1 MKETAI
7 TEAMLDALRGQVSS
21 GMSEKRFRHTA
32 EVEKMVAR
40 LCALYA
46 PDRERE
52 LRAAALLHDITKEKR
67 TDEQIEICTRYG
79 YELRDDEI
87 GSPAILHAITAAL
100 VIPHEYPELATDEI
114 ISAVRW
120 HTTGREGMTLAEKI
134 IYLADYIE
142 DTRKYDECIALR
154 NMFFDAK
161 PDKMTTSEAE
171 KHLDRVILRSLDMT
185 VNDIKARGGS
195 VCSDTLLAQRYFEE
209 KLR

>member
-1 MKETAI
+1 MII
-7 TEAMLDALRGQVSS
+7 TDTMLDALRASVKSRLS
-21 GMSEKRFRHTA
+21 DFRWSHTA
-32 EVEKMVAR
+32 GVERMAER
-40 LCALYA
+40 LAQIFA
-46 PDRERE
+46 PERANE

-161 PDKMTTSEAE
+161 PEKMTAEAAQE
-171 KHLDRVILRSLDMT
+171 HLDRVILRSLEMT
-185 VNDIKARGGS
+185 VNDIKSKGGA
-195 VCSDTLLAQRYFEE
+195 VCADTLLAQRYFEE

>member
-1 MKETAI
+1 MII
-7 TEAMLDALRGQVSS
+7 TDTMLDTLRSS
-21 GMSEKRFRHTA
+21 VKESLSDFRWSHTDG
-32 EVEKMVAR
+32 VEKMAAR
-40 LCALYA
+40 LAKIYL
-46 PDRERE
+46 PKRENE
-52 LRAAALLHDITKEKR
+52 LRVAALLHDITKEKK

-87 GSPAILHAITAAL
+87 GSPAILHAISASL
-100 VIPHEYPELATDEI
+100 VISDEYPQFATDEI

-120 HTTGREGMTLAEKI
+120 HTTGRAGMTLAEKI

-154 NMFFDAK
+154 NMFFDTT

>member
-1 MKETAI
+1 MII
-7 TEAMLDALRGQVSS
+7 TDSMLDSLKNSVKARLSD
-21 GMSEKRFRHTA
+21 FRWSHTA
-32 EVEKMVAR
+32 GVERMADR
-40 LCALYA
+40 LAQIFA
-46 PDRERE
+46 PERANE
-52 LRAAALLHDITKEKR
+52 LRAAALLHDITKEKK

-79 YELRDDEI
+79 YKLRDDEL

-100 VIPHEYPELATDEI
+100 VTPYEYPELATDEI

-161 PDKMTTSEAE
+161 PEEMTPEMAE
-171 KHLDRVILRSLDMT
+171 EHLDRVILCSLEMT
-185 VNDIKARGGS
+185 VKDIAAKGGA
-195 VCSDTLLAQRYFEE
+195 VCADTLEAKKYFEE

>member
-1 MKETAI
+1 MII
-7 TEAMLDALRGQVSS
+7 TDTMLDALRSS
-21 GMSEKRFRHTA
+21 VKGRLSDFRWSHTA
-32 EVEKMVAR
+32 GVERMAER
-40 LCALYA
+40 LAQIFA
-46 PDRERE
+46 PERANE
-52 LRAAALLHDITKEKR
+52 LRAAALLHDITKEKK

-100 VIPHEYPELATDEI
+100 VIPHEYPELATDEM

-120 HTTGREGMTLAEKI
+120 HTTGRAGMTLAEKI

-161 PDKMTTSEAE
+161 PEKMTAEAAE
-171 KHLDRVILRSLDMT
+171 EHLDRVILRSLEMT
-185 VNDIKARGGS
+185 VNDIKSKGGA
-195 VCSDTLLAQRYFEE
+195 VCADTLLAQRYFEE
-209 KLR
+209 NLRQR

>member
-1 MKETAI
+1 MII
-7 TEAMLDALRGQVSS
+7 TDTMLDALRASVKSRLS
-21 GMSEKRFRHTA
+21 DFRWSHTA
-32 EVEKMVAR
+32 GVERMAER
-40 LCALYA
+40 LAQIFA
-46 PDRERE
+46 PERTNE
-52 LRAAALLHDITKEKR
+52 LRAAALLHDITKEKK

-79 YELRDDEI
+79 YALRDDEI

-100 VIPHEYPELATDEI
+100 VIPREYPELATDEI

-154 NMFFDAK
+154 NMFFDAN
-161 PDKMTTSEAE
+161 PEKMTAEAAQE
-171 KHLDRVILRSLDMT
+171 HLDKVILCSLEMT
-185 VNDIKARGGS
+185 VNDIKACGGA
-195 VCSDTLLAQRYFEE
+195 VCADTLLAQRYFEE

>member
-1 MKETAI
+1 MII
-7 TEAMLDALRGQVSS
+7 TDSMLDSLKNSVKARLSD
-21 GMSEKRFRHTA
+21 FRWSHTA
-32 EVEKMVAR
+32 GVERMADR
-40 LCALYA
+40 LAQIFA
-46 PDRERE
+46 PEKANE
-52 LRAAALLHDITKEKR
+52 LRAAALLHDITKEKK

-79 YELRDDEI
+79 YKLRDDEI

-100 VIPHEYPELATDEI
+100 VIPYEYPQLATDEI

-161 PDKMTTSEAE
+161 PEEMTPEAAE
-171 KHLDRVILRSLDMT
+171 EHLDRVILRSLEMT
-185 VNDIKARGGS
+185 VKDIAAKGGA
-195 VCSDTLLAQRYFEE
+195 VCVDTLEAKKYFEE